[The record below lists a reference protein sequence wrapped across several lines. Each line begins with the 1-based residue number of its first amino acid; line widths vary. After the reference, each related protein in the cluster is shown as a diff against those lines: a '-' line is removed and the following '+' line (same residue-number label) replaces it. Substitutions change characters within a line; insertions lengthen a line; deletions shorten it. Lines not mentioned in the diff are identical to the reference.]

1 VSYIL
6 DAIKQSE
13 RQRNRGRVPD
23 VRTWQPENLA
33 QPVSRRG
40 LWWALGSLALLASLL
55 GWLLFGAHPQASLP
69 VEKVAQSR
77 NQPDTSAD
85 VAAPATDDSDEGL
98 LLLPQEAQQLGV
110 PMQLDLDAAPV
121 PPPQR
126 TAKAAPHASAS
137 PDLSDH
143 ALTAS
148 STASPVTNAK
158 VTMSGTAD
166 RSQLN
171 EAITSEPAVPTQST
185 DASNHSRTPDPVR
198 TEESMA
204 SRVPYWRQLPVEVQR
219 RLPELQFTLHVY
231 AQEPAQRMVKV
242 NGRIAHQGQYVGT
255 SLKLEEI
262 VPDGVILSFEG
273 QKFMMKVN

>member
-13 RQRNRGRVPD
+13 RQRNRGQVPD
-23 VRTWQPENLA
+23 VRTWQPENQA
-33 QPVSRRG
+33 QPASRRG

-55 GWLLFGAHPQASLP
+55 GWTLLGAHPQASLP
-69 VEKVAQSR
+69 AEKAAQSR

-121 PPPQR
+121 PPQR
-126 TAKAAPHASAS
+126 TTTAAPHASAS
-137 PDLSDH
+137 PDHFDH

-148 STASPVTNAK
+148 PTASPVTIAK

-166 RSQLN
+166 RSRLN

-185 DASNHSRTPDPVR
+185 DASNRGRTPDPAR

-204 SRVPYWRQLPVEVQR
+204 PRVPYWRQLPVEVQR